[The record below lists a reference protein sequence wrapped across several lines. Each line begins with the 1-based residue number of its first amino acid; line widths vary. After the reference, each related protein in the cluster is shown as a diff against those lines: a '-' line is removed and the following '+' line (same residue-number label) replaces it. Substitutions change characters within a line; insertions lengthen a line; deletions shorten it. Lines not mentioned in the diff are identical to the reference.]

1 MRPRPAFITTP
12 IFYPNAKPHLGHAY
26 TLCIADAW
34 SRFFAMR
41 QHPSLQA
48 FPPRRVFLRP
58 PPART
63 SFLCTGVDEHGSK
76 VRRSHSSHFRL
87 LPKGSLRPYI
97 IDFQGRLSVPY
108 KSTSF
113 QDLCENLNISTG
125 AFIRTTSEAHKNTVC
140 EAWRYLE
147 RSGYLYW
154 NTFAGWYS
162 ISDETFYADWEVTD
176 SPSSSGVKVAK
187 ATHSVV
193 NWVEEKT
200 CRFRLSSFKDQLH
213 IWLDSGVLPDK
224 SQEHARLLALTHSS
238 LDLLEDPSI
247 SRPSS
252 RVSWGIPVPDRPDQ
266 TIYVWFDA
274 LMSYLTAGKV
284 SLNPTENK
292 DAIWPPECQFIG
304 KDILRFH
311 AILWP
316 AILLALGLPLPKKII
331 PHAHILVEG
340 TKMSKSLSNVVSPVD
355 MLKYFSAAFAAA
367 SPTRLSDE
375 EVRATAVDCLRYC
388 LVRSAC
394 LNEDTTFSLPLA
406 TETVNTELVNW
417 VGNLLS
423 RITSRKIISAQT
435 VPMLDLVEA
444 QAFMSDALLHRNL
457 NLELETKNSL
467 FMKQFVIFM
476 LVLQTRYTR
485 FAVEQFSIFSL
496 RCLPDT
502 FDTLWWERLQPHH
515 SVDALMKVVRKTN
528 AFVDRHQPWASVAV
542 DDVMAKTVVG
552 VTLEALRLIGCLL
565 APLTPS
571 LSDRLLRRLGI
582 RPDALRCSSW
592 HLDLDDQSLHRP
604 LVPRIKV

>member
-1 MRPRPAFITTP
+1 M
-12 IFYPNAKPHLGHAY
+12 K
-26 TLCIADAW
+26 
-34 SRFFAMR
+34 
-41 QHPSLQA
+41 
-48 FPPRRVFLRP
+48 
-58 PPART
+58 
-63 SFLCTGVDEHGSK
+63 
-76 VRRSHSSHFRL
+76 
-87 LPKGSLRPYI
+87 
-97 IDFQGRLSVPY
+97 
-108 KSTSF
+108 
-113 QDLCENLNISTG
+113 
-125 AFIRTTSEAHKNTVC
+125 
-140 EAWRYLE
+140 RYLE

-311 AILWP
+311 TILWP

-444 QAFMSDALLHRNL
+444 QAFMSDAVDAKFL
-457 NLELETKNSL
+457 ND
-467 FMKQFVIFM
+467 
-476 LVLQTRYTR
+476 
-485 FAVEQFSIFSL
+485 L

>member
-1 MRPRPAFITTP
+1 MMKHCAKDLGRLFEFWVDPIFLHLKTLSLPIKMRPRPAFITTP

-76 VRRSHSSHFRL
+76 VARTAATFGCS
-87 LPKGSLRPYI
+87 PK
-97 IDFQGRLSVPY
+97 
-108 KSTSF
+108 
-113 QDLCENLNISTG
+113 DLCDRISLTFKAG
-125 AFIRTTSEAHKNTVC
+125 SAFLIK
-140 EAWRYLE
+140 RYLE

-311 AILWP
+311 TILWP

-444 QAFMSDALLHRNL
+444 QAFMSDAVDAKFL
-457 NLELETKNSL
+457 ND
-467 FMKQFVIFM
+467 
-476 LVLQTRYTR
+476 
-485 FAVEQFSIFSL
+485 L